1 MTAFPKPVLLIALLL
16 PALLLAAGSAA
27 QSKKGYSAI
36 DVPDGGTIVGVV
48 RFDGPTPVP
57 RRLDVTTREDVCHR
71 DPIHSEKLVVSSDRG
86 VRWAVVS
93 IKKITEGKPFPTYDG
108 REDERPTLD
117 QTGCVFTPHVA
128 VVPKRQPLRILN
140 NDGVLHNVHTWPRK
154 NRSKNVAMPG
164 GVKEMNLKF
173 RRNERIRVTCDVHS
187 WMEAWI
193 VVTEHPY
200 YAVSDADGGFTLT
213 GVPPG
218 TYTLR
223 LWHETLGE
231 AEQQVTV
238 KPKSESRVEFTLRQG
253 T

>member
-93 IKKITEGKPFPTYDG
+93 IKKINEGTPFPTYDG
-108 REDERPTLD
+108 REDGRGTPA
-117 QTGCVFTPHVA
+117 QPGSGFTPPV
-128 VVPKRQPLRILN
+128 
-140 NDGVLHNVHTWPRK
+140 
-154 NRSKNVAMPG
+154 
-164 GVKEMNLKF
+164 
-173 RRNERIRVTCDVHS
+173 
-187 WMEAWI
+187 
-193 VVTEHPY
+193 
-200 YAVSDADGGFTLT
+200 
-213 GVPPG
+213 
-218 TYTLR
+218 
-223 LWHETLGE
+223 
-231 AEQQVTV
+231 
-238 KPKSESRVEFTLRQG
+238 
-253 T
+253 